1 MIDPVSAFALATA
14 AYNAVKQGIEVGKEL
29 HEVSGAL
36 GKFFKA
42 SSDIRQATEE
52 SNKPSLFKKILHSGS
67 VEQEA
72 LDNLIRRKTIIKQ
85 EYELMLMI
93 KLTYGEQA
101 YLEMID
107 ERKKITLERKK
118 AEIRQRL
125 HRKAVAENIFLYS
138 LLGVMLYICYLFLAF
153 FFR

>member
-14 AYNAVKQGIEVGKEL
+14 AYNAVKQGIEVGREL

-42 SSDIRQATEE
+42 SSDIKQAVEE